1 MGINCAIQPTLKYNA
16 ATATFHQWRESN
28 MKVVGLNF
36 QSAQDAQMFGKAVQD
51 ILELLK
57 DGGQGGQANKQAE
70 MQRLQQ
76 EQERERQER
85 ERQERER
92 QAREE
97 AERKEKM
104 E

>member
-1 MGINCAIQPTLKYNA
+1 MNNNKTFFYKQVVINCAIQPTLKYNA

-57 DGGQGGQANKQAE
+57 DGGQVGQANKQAE
-70 MQRLQQ
+70 MQR
-76 EQERERQER
+76 
-85 ERQERER
+85 
-92 QAREE
+92 
-97 AERKEKM
+97 
-104 E
+104 